1 MDSQETG
8 PADTTK
14 PSRERA
20 ARRPVVEVLQD
31 RNYRLFFPAG
41 LFTQMGRW
49 MWFLVS
55 GYLVLQLS
63 DSTFLT
69 QMVGVAST
77 APLLLVGVAIGVIA
91 DSFDRRRLLLVGLG
105 VNLVTSVIAAFLVF
119 SGNVNEWQIIL
130 LTFVIGA
137 SLTMDQITRR
147 SFIPDLVKRE
157 VLAYGIALDTM
168 NMTAGIM
175 AGPFI
180 AGLLLD
186 FLPERAFLNV
196 AWTYLA
202 ATLMFSAAAVLVYG
216 VQPQNLPRRLGLKP
230 SSIFTS
236 VADGFRVIA
245 GNRAIIGVFGITILF
260 NLTFPPHTPLIPVF
274 AQKVLQ
280 VSPTAMGVLAAASGL
295 GALIGTIFIV
305 SRREIARKSLYYYS
319 GTLACM
325 VFLFVFG
332 VSNTFP
338 LSFAALVL
346 AGMGMSGFGT
356 MQATLVL
363 LSVSEDMRGRLMGIQ
378 SMAIGVLPLGSL
390 IMGALAEIWSPQQ
403 AVAAVALVGFALT
416 VIWVTFAREMRRL

>member
-1 MDSQETG
+1 MDSPETG

-105 VNLVTSVIAAFLVF
+105 VNLATSVIAAFLVF
-119 SGNVNEWQIIL
+119 SGSVNEWQIIF
-130 LTFVIGA
+130 LTFVVGA

-147 SFIPDLVKRE
+147 SFVPDLVRRE
-157 VLAYGIALDTM
+157 VLTYGVALDTV

-186 FLPERAFLNV
+186 FLPEQGFLNV
-196 AWTYLA
+196 AWVYLA
-202 ATLMFSAAAVLVYG
+202 AMLMFGVAAFLVYR

-230 SSIFTS
+230 SSVFTS

-325 VFLFVFG
+325 AFLFVFG

-338 LSFAALVL
+338 LSFAALL
-346 AGMGMSGFGT
+346 FAGMGMSGFGT

-363 LSVSEDMRGRLMGIQ
+363 LSVSEDVRGRLMGIQ

-390 IMGALAEIWSPQQ
+390 IMGALAEVWSPQQ
-403 AVAAVALVGFALT
+403 AVATIAIVGFVLT
-416 VIWVTFAREMRRL
+416 AIWVTFAKEMRRL

>member
-1 MDSQETG
+1 MDSPETG
-8 PADTTK
+8 PAETTE
-14 PSRERA
+14 PSRGRA
-20 ARRPVVEVLQD
+20 ARRPVIEVLQD

-130 LTFVIGA
+130 LTFVVGA

-147 SFIPDLVKRE
+147 SFVPDLVRRE
-157 VLAYGIALDTM
+157 VLAYGVALDTV

-196 AWTYLA
+196 AWVYLA
-202 ATLMFSAAAVLVYG
+202 ATLMFCIAASLVYG

-230 SSIFTS
+230 SSVFTS

-305 SRREIARKSLYYYS
+305 SRRDIARKSLYYYS

-325 VFLFVFG
+325 VFLFLFAI
-332 VSNTFP
+332 SNTFP
-338 LSFAALVL
+338 LSFAALL
-346 AGMGMSGFGT
+346 FAGMGMSGFGA

-363 LSVSEDMRGRLMGIQ
+363 LSVSEDVRGRLMGIQ

-403 AVAAVALVGFALT
+403 AVATIAIVGFVLT
-416 VIWVTFAREMRRL
+416 AIWVTFAKEMRRL

>member
-1 MDSQETG
+1 MDSPETE
-8 PADTTK
+8 PAETTE
-14 PSRERA
+14 PSRGRA
-20 ARRPVVEVLQD
+20 ARRPVIEVLQD

-130 LTFVIGA
+130 LTFVVGA

-147 SFIPDLVKRE
+147 SFVPDLVRRE
-157 VLAYGIALDTM
+157 VLAYGVALDTV

-186 FLPERAFLNV
+186 ILPERGFLNV
-196 AWTYLA
+196 AWVYLA
-202 ATLMFSAAAVLVYG
+202 ATLMFSAAAVLVYR

-305 SRREIARKSLYYYS
+305 SRRDIARKSLYYYS
-319 GTLACM
+319 GTLTCM
-325 VFLFVFG
+325 VFLFLFG
-332 VSNTFP
+332 VSNTYP
-338 LSFAALVL
+338 LSFAALL
-346 AGMGMSGFGT
+346 FAGMGMSGFGT

-363 LSVSEDMRGRLMGIQ
+363 LSVSEDVRGRLMGIQ

-403 AVAAVALVGFALT
+403 AVATIAIVGFVLT
-416 VIWVTFAREMRRL
+416 AIWVTFAKEMRRL